1 MTPTLKI
8 DWLDKLRLCLQT
20 LAFCLVIATVQYA
33 FQPQKPYDVPMV
45 YSLLIGT
52 ITWALMDFG
61 RHFFPSSAVTGWPQG
76 AAALALP
83 LGAIVTGYG
92 VGTAL
97 ADAWFGWSSW
107 DGNAASQLRV
117 SLLIAALAGISCTY
131 YFYNRGKQTYL
142 QSQMALA
149 SQQAAESRLKL
160 LESQIEPHMLFNTLA
175 NLRALISTDPQRALT
190 MLDHLNNYL
199 RATQTASRTTPGHA
213 SHTLQTEFDRLRDYM
228 ELMAVRMGPRLR
240 YVLDLPP
247 ELARLPLPALLLQP
261 IVENSI
267 KHGLE
272 PSRQGGEV
280 RVSAAMV
287 NQQLRLQVSDT
298 GVGLALGQTDPQRG
312 FGLTQVRERLHTLYG
327 DNCRFDMQ
335 AQVPHGLVTTLSIPA
350 ALGTEG

>member
-20 LAFCLVIATVQYA
+20 VAFCLVIATIQYA
-33 FQPQKPYDVPMV
+33 FLPNRPYGVPLL

-61 RHFFPSSAVTGWPQG
+61 RHFFASSALTGWPQG

-83 LGAIVTGYG
+83 AVAIFTGYG
-92 VGTAL
+92 VGTSL
-97 ADAWFGWSSW
+97 ADAFFGWSSW
-107 DGNAASQLRV
+107 DGSPAAQLPV
-117 SLLIAALAGISCTY
+117 SLLITAVAGVSCTY

-149 SQQAAESRLKL
+149 SQQAAEARLKL
-160 LESQIEPHMLFNTLA
+160 LETQIEPHMLFNTLA
-175 NLRALISTDPQRALT
+175 NLRALISTDPDRALT

-199 RATQTASRTTPGHA
+199 RATLAASRTTPGHT

-240 YVLDLPP
+240 YTLDLPP

-272 PSRQGGEV
+272 PSRAGGEI
-280 RVSAAMV
+280 RISARLA
-287 NQQLRLQVSDT
+287 NQQLCLEVADT
-298 GVGLALGQTDPQRG
+298 GQGLAPGQDNPANG
-312 FGLTQVRERLHTLYG
+312 FGLTQVRERLHSLYG
-327 DNCRFDMQ
+327 DNFSLDMR
-335 AQVPHGLVTTLSIPA
+335 PHMPQGLVTTLLLPA
-350 ALGTEG
+350 ALPT